1 MNGGNA
7 EAPREDSNLENS
19 DAIVLTAETRDSLSN
34 KTQSTAD
41 GNAEAQEVNGD
52 VKGSSKKPGAV
63 SLRRKM
69 RKSKANSTSTVESDG
84 TETLGVGSRKRKHS
98 EFDDAS
104 SEDSEFNGF
113 DSQVLELQPGSLV
126 LKKLIGSI
134 CYCSQFLNMA
144 LLIFFIRS
152 N

>member
-7 EAPREDSNLENS
+7 EAPRDDSNLENS
-19 DAIVLTAETRDSLSN
+19 DATVLTAEAQNSPSG
-34 KTQSTAD
+34 KTQPTTG

-84 TETLGVGSRKRKHS
+84 AETLSVGSRKRKHS
-98 EFDDAS
+98 ELDDAS

-113 DSQVLELQPGSLV
+113 DSQMPELQPGSLV

-134 CYCSQFLNMA
+134 CYCSSLLNMA
-144 LLIFFIRS
+144 LFIS
-152 N
+152 FIKQK

>member
-1 MNGGNA
+1 MDGANVNGGNA

-19 DAIVLTAETRDSLSN
+19 DATVLTAETRDSLSG
-34 KTQSTAD
+34 KTQSTTD
-41 GNAEAQEVNGD
+41 GSAEAQEVNGD
-52 VKGSSKKPGAV
+52 VKGSSRKPGAV

-84 TETLGVGSRKRKHS
+84 AETLGVGSRKRKHS
-98 EFDDAS
+98 ELDDD

-134 CYCSQFLNMA
+134 CYCF
-144 LLIFFIRS
+144 
-152 N
+152 